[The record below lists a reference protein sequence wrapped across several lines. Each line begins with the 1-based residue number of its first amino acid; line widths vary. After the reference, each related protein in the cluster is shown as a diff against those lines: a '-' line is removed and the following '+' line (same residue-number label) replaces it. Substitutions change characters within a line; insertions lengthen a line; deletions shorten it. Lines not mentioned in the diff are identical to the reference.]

1 MLHLDPPRL
10 PRRPDSGTAR
20 WAVVSVLPGSCA
32 DDAILDIE
40 LVAAFMSMVDLP
52 GLHAAGNIA
61 FTERA
66 FVVVPRLPEVVILT
80 TLKIKCLRLRHVFAL
95 RHICSSTTPKC
106 VKMRI

>member
-66 FVVVPRLPEVVILT
+66 FVVVLPGACADDAIP
-80 TLKIKCLRLRHVFAL
+80 HVELFWGHSK
-95 RHICSSTTPKC
+95 R
-106 VKMRI
+106 